1 MNAAGAVGWRD
12 YLELCKP
19 RVVLLMLLTAL
30 IGMLMSESAGLPP
43 LKLMLLGI
51 VGIALC
57 AGSAAVINH
66 LADRHI
72 DARMART
79 AKRPLPRGR
88 ISAPRALAFA
98 AALGVAGAAILF
110 LQVNALSAWLS
121 LAALF
126 GYALIYTFFLKRAT
140 PLNIVIGGLAGA
152 APPLLGWTAISGRMD
167 AEALLLV
174 LIIFTWTPPHFWA
187 LALHRREEYAAV
199 EVPMLPVTHGAQYT
213 RWQILFYTL
222 LLLVASLLPFAVGMS
237 GWLYLLAA
245 LALGAGYLRWALS
258 LLRLG
263 DSGGNLGAFR
273 YSIIYLGLLFVALL
287 ADHYLLP
294 VSASVMLK

>member
-1 MNAAGAVGWRD
+1 MNAVGAVGWRD

-294 VSASVMLK
+294 ASTSVMLR